1 MRKFKS
7 VFSAVILCVAAA
19 FAVGCAQGDDFNTS
33 RDTAEPKLAE
43 GIVMTTELPEYD
55 KNIGEIKVTITNNS
69 DKEFSFNEQSY
80 SLQKDTGESWRYLNS
95 SVTSINALASVIES
109 GKTGNLTFSVGKD
122 FKMPLSAGKYRLLI
136 GEDAKVCAEFAV
148 K

>member
-1 MRKFKS
+1 
-7 VFSAVILCVAAA
+7 
-19 FAVGCAQGDDFNTS
+19 
-33 RDTAEPKLAE
+33 
-43 GIVMTTELPEYD
+43 MTTELPEYD
-55 KNIGEIKVTITNNS
+55 KNIGEIKVTITNNG

-95 SVTSINALASVIES
+95 SVTSINALARIIES